1 MERFVRFSKVLHE
14 WGFVYLNSSYDF
26 VEEDEDHDDPTPSA
40 MVGGVGGQFFA
51 RKGMLL
57 KCVLQTDH
65 KLLGFYFTAVHS
77 SLKVTTKNSITTKY
91 CTPFKC
97 P

>member
-1 MERFVRFSKVLHE
+1 MYLH
-14 WGFVYLNSSYDF
+14 SSYDF

-57 KCVLQTDH
+57 KCVLQPH
-65 KLLGFYFTAVHS
+65 HQFLGFDFTATDW
-77 SLKVTTKNSITTKY
+77 SL
-91 CTPFKC
+91 
-97 P
+97 